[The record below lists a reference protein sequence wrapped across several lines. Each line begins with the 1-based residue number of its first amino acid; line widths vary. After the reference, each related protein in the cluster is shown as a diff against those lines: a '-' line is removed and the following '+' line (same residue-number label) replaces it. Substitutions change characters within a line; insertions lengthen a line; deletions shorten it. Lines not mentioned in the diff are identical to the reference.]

1 MYLNINIIQGSG
13 YIKDYFWCERQG
25 FKALIPEKAQKVP
38 EFLF

>member
-13 YIKDYFWCERQG
+13 YIKDYFVRETG
-25 FKALIPEKAQKVP
+25 LEELIPEKAQKVP